1 MKAELSIV
9 ITFIFSSF
17 FWFIC
22 MNIGCASAYR
32 SSGLDVLRSACAMF
46 LRQNS
51 AINQMGFNSS
61 LRGSRKIFTDNGSV
75 TRTDGAT
82 SCLLAGNG
90 TCSRR
95 LRYLCGKL

>member
-1 MKAELSIV
+1 
-9 ITFIFSSF
+9 
-17 FWFIC
+17 

-32 SSGLDVLRSACAMF
+32 SSELDVLRSACAMF

-51 AINQMGFNSS
+51 AINQRGFNSS

-75 TRTDGAT
+75 TRTDDAT
-82 SCLLAGNG
+82 SCLLVGNG

>member
-9 ITFIFSSF
+9 ITFIFSLF
-17 FWFIC
+17 FW
-22 MNIGCASAYR
+22 
-32 SSGLDVLRSACAMF
+32 F

-51 AINQMGFNSS
+51 AINQRGFNSS
-61 LRGSRKIFTDNGSV
+61 LRGSRKIFMDNGSV

-90 TCSRR
+90 ACSWR